1 MMETTVVASLEWV
14 EAVSGLRL
22 PPQVNDRLQH
32 LMDCNTEGLLTEAEQ
47 AELEMLV
54 DLSEQL
60 ALVRATA
67 LHLLGRKP
75 A

>member
-1 MMETTVVASLEWV
+1 MMETTVAAPLEWV

-22 PPQVNDRLQH
+22 PPKVNDRWQH
-32 LMDCNTEGLLTEAEQ
+32 LMDRNTEGLLTDAER
-47 AELEMLV
+47 AELETLV
-54 DLSEQL
+54 ELSEQL

>member
-32 LMDCNTEGLLTEAEQ
+32 LMDRNTEGLLTDAER
-47 AELEMLV
+47 AELETLV
-54 DLSEQL
+54 EFSEQL
-60 ALVRATA
+60 ALVCATA